1 MNASKAFLL
10 NNGGAGG
17 GGGASQSFA
26 VFKDYGANVRFDV
39 GLGLKV
45 AIPAPPAGK
54 MRLWTG
60 QFPPGA
66 IEGMQRFLGFAADA
80 AGLTG
85 AVSGQI
91 KFAGI
96 SVGAPVVSV
105 GTVSEGA
112 SLPIQQFLSAPG
124 EAWEFDVASFD
135 PPATGISWN
144 MSWRD
149 FEGFIPVR
157 VAPTFPA
164 VATLIPV
171 VLAGRVSVVGHPGIV
186 AEFSSVPNVIVH
198 NRDTVQHSYRVPQF
212 SPGVAAAIG
221 ANTQG
226 PVQPGDMVSL
236 NIAYSILGE
245 GASVGIE
252 QLEATVTT
260 PSMAFC
266 CYQDL
271 PLTP

>member
-26 VFKDYGANVRFDV
+26 VFKDYGSNRRFDV
-39 GLGLKV
+39 GTGIKV
-45 AIPAPPAGK
+45 AMPAPPAGK

-60 QFPPGA
+60 QYAPV
-66 IEGMQRFLGFAADA
+66 IEGMQRFLGFGANP
-80 AGLTG
+80 AGVAGT
-85 AVSGQI
+85 VSGQL
-91 KFAGI
+91 KLAGFPV
-96 SVGAPVVSV
+96 SAPAL
-105 GTVSEGA
+105 SEQTIGDIFIGVQ
-112 SLPIQQFLSAPG
+112 LFLSAPG
-124 EAWEFDVASFD
+124 EAWEFDVTSFD
-135 PPATGISWN
+135 PPATGISWGV
-144 MSWRD
+144 SWRD